1 MHNDFQPTAN
11 SYVLMLEKQSKGG
24 GAGKTDSRNVKER
37 EKDGGREGGK
47 NEG

>member
-24 GAGKTDSRNVKER
+24 GAAKTDIKVKER